1 MTLAL
6 AWTHAAGKT
15 QELVCAT
22 DSRLRFGGQ
31 WDCGPKL
38 FPTCRG
44 DSAIMFAGDTIY
56 AYPIIHHILAAISQ
70 HPKSANRALD
80 LPELKGHLL
89 RVLNATLA
97 EVADLPRNIDARP
110 KVEFIFAG
118 YDWRR
123 QKFTG
128 WRFWHDQ
135 AIKRFTFQ
143 PMGGWTQ
150 SRTTKRLMLA
160 GNYQDEF
167 KRRLVL
173 LLRERGKLTT
183 GDFDMEPF
191 EVLRDMLRS
200 GDFPHIG
207 GPPQITKL
215 YQHLN
220 STPVAVCWPS
230 LADGRVSIG
239 GRALLDYEKTEMPTL
254 DPDLLTVQRRG
265 GAA

>member
-22 DSRLRFGGQ
+22 DSRLTFDGH

-44 DSAIMFAGDTIY
+44 DSVIMFAGDTIY
-56 AYPIIHHILAAISQ
+56 AYPIIHHVLAAISQ
-70 HPKSANRALD
+70 HPKSARRAFD

-89 RVLNATLA
+89 RVLNATLK
-97 EVADLPRNIDARP
+97 EVADLPKAVATP
-110 KVEFIFAG
+110 EVEFIFAG
-118 YDWRR
+118 YDWR
-123 QKFTG
+123 QKKYTG
-128 WRFWHDQ
+128 WRLLHDK

-143 PMGGWTQ
+143 PMGGW
-150 SRTTKRLMLA
+150 SHGKATKRLMLA
-160 GNYQDEF
+160 GDYQDEF

-183 GDFDMEPF
+183 GEFDIEPF

-207 GPPQITKL
+207 GPPQMAKI

-220 STPVAVCWPS
+220 TTPVAVCWPS
-230 LADGRVSIG
+230 FADGRVSIG
-239 GRALLDYEKTEMPTL
+239 GRALLEYEKIEMPTL
-254 DPDLLTVQRRG
+254 APDLLTVQRRG
-265 GAA
+265 GGT